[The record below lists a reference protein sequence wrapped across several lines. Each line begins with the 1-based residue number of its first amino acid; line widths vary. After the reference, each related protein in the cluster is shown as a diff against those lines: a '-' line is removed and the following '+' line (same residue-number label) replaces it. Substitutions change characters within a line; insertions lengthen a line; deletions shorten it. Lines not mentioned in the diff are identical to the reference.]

1 MAIAFKHQKVSSI
14 PDDPAAA
21 AAGEILPSDWN
32 DDHDLTMATA
42 RLLGRVSSGAG
53 AVEELTASQVATF
66 LDLIKGTAAG
76 NIPVLDGGGKLDT
89 SVIPAL
95 ALTEAFEV
103 ASQSAMLALTAQPG
117 DIAIRTDLNK
127 TFVLAASPAST
138 LGNWKEL
145 RTPTDVV
152 LAVAGLTGT
161 ITAAA
166 LKTALAIATT
176 DISGF
181 TANGRSLV
189 NAADYAA
196 MRVLLGLVIGT
207 NVQAYD
213 AATAKLNA
221 DQSWTGAQ
229 LSGTG
234 TVLTSGTTITPTLG
248 NWEGNRATLT
258 LGHNATLANPSDIAS
273 MVGFTGKL
281 LCKQDATGGRTLAFG
296 SAWKPI
302 GAAVAPSV
310 PAGANAL
317 FRIDFDVRSA
327 TEIDFALSSVGV

>member
-1 MAIAFKHQKVSSI
+1 MAIAFKHQKVSTI
-14 PDDPAAA
+14 PDDPVAA
-21 AAGEILPSDWN
+21 AAGEILSSDWN

-53 AVEELTASQVATF
+53 VVEELTASQVATF

-166 LKTALAIATT
+166 LKTALAIAVADIT
-176 DISGF
+176 DM

-189 NAADYAA
+189 QAANYLA
-196 MRVLLGLVIGT
+196 MFNLLK
-207 NVQAYD
+207 Q
-213 AATAKLNA
+213 AAT
-221 DQSWTGAQ
+221 
-229 LSGTG
+229 
-234 TVLTSGTTITPTLG
+234 TS
-248 NWEGNRATLT
+248 
-258 LGHNATLANPSDIAS
+258 
-273 MVGFTGKL
+273 
-281 LCKQDATGGRTLAFG
+281 ATGVVELMTAAEMRSRTANLAVTPDQVG
-296 SAWKPI
+296 AAK
-302 GAAVAPSV
+302 AAVA
-310 PAGANAL
+310 L
-317 FRIDFDVRSA
+317 TYSA
-327 TEIDFALSSVGV
+327 TRSLVWTDGWYRTCTLTGNMTISNPTSVEAGDTIMLRLVGSDATERSISWGTNFKGSLPDVTVTSTRAVLVSLTATTTTEIVVSYQVIE